1 MMTSK
6 LKSFLYNEQ
15 AATKRLK
22 VASVAMSCDRDP
34 DTNRTKIANTVDTIA
49 QTHPDIELVIFGE
62 MILGW
67 YNPGDMPEYHRR
79 IAEPI
84 SQETL
89 QALVSLAAQHR
100 IHLCF
105 GMSEIDGKTLHNAQV
120 LLDPQGKVQ
129 AVHRKWNL
137 KPNEKKANY
146 QPGPVPVTITDIK
159 GVKTGIAICSDAAS
173 PRAMWELMKSRLD
186 LIILSLADDSDEDL
200 FMARFNARMYDAWI
214 VTANRYGNEDGC
226 FWNGHMVVSDPC
238 GELRATGQNQEQYLV
253 YELGFADKQ
262 SWLKRAIRDAWVKTP
277 LAFHILRN
285 WKRAKSYL

>member
-1 MMTSK
+1 MIPIF
-6 LKSFLYNEQ
+6 KSVFCNER

-22 VASVAMSCDRDP
+22 VATVAMSCDRNP
-34 DTNRTKIANTVDTIA
+34 DTNRTRIANRVDAIM

-89 QALVSLAAQHR
+89 QVFVSLATKHK

-105 GMSEIDGKTLHNAQV
+105 GMSEIDGKALHNAQV

-129 AVHRKWNL
+129 VVHRKWNL
-137 KPNEKKANY
+137 KPGEKKANY
-146 QPGPVPVTITDIK
+146 RPGPVPVTITDIR
-159 GVKTGIAICSDAAS
+159 GVKTGIVICSDVAS
-173 PRAMWELMKSRLD
+173 PRAMWELMRSRLD
-186 LIILSLADDSDEDL
+186 LIILSLADDRDDGL
-200 FMARFNARMYDAWI
+200 FMSKFNARMYDAWI
-214 VTANRYGNEDGC
+214 VTANRYGDEEGW

-238 GELRATGQNQEQYLV
+238 GKLRITGQDQEQYLV

-262 SWLKRAIRDAWVKTP
+262 TWPKRWIRNVWVKTP

-285 WKRAKSYL
+285 WKRAKSYF